1 MNQFGPKYKTQI
13 KSLNAIDKIFFK
25 RLRLRNFLI
34 EEGKERNKKE
44 IKSIDLQ
51 ISECIKQRARM
62 RRSIVYKKDLKA
74 GNKLSL
80 DDLDT
85 KRPGTGFP
93 PQMIDELVGKTLAN
107 DVKRDILLN
116 ENDILNK

>member
-25 RLRLRNFLI
+25 RLRLRNFLL

-51 ISECIKQRARM
+51 ISECIKKRARM
-62 RRSIVYKKDLKA
+62 TKGGFNFIREEMWSWRPLFSMDERLLPKILKR
-74 GNKLSL
+74 N
-80 DDLDT
+80 
-85 KRPGTGFP
+85 
-93 PQMIDELVGKTLAN
+93 
-107 DVKRDILLN
+107 
-116 ENDILNK
+116 

>member
-25 RLRLRNFLI
+25 RLRLRNLLL

-51 ISECIKQRARM
+51 ISECIKKRARM
-62 RRSIVYKKDLKA
+62 TKGGFNFIPEEMWSWRPLFSMDDRLLPKILKR
-74 GNKLSL
+74 N
-80 DDLDT
+80 
-85 KRPGTGFP
+85 
-93 PQMIDELVGKTLAN
+93 
-107 DVKRDILLN
+107 
-116 ENDILNK
+116 

>member
-51 ISECIKQRARM
+51 ISECIK
-62 RRSIVYKKDLKA
+62 
-74 GNKLSL
+74 
-80 DDLDT
+80 
-85 KRPGTGFP
+85 KRPRMTKGGFNFIP
-93 PQMIDELVGKTLAN
+93 EEMWSWRPLFSIDDRLLPKIL
-107 DVKRDILLN
+107 KRN
-116 ENDILNK
+116 

>member
-25 RLRLRNFLI
+25 RLRLRNLLL

-51 ISECIKQRARM
+51 ISECIKKRARM
-62 RRSIVYKKDLKA
+62 TKGGFNFIPEEMWSWRPLFSIDDRLLPKILKR
-74 GNKLSL
+74 N
-80 DDLDT
+80 
-85 KRPGTGFP
+85 
-93 PQMIDELVGKTLAN
+93 
-107 DVKRDILLN
+107 
-116 ENDILNK
+116 